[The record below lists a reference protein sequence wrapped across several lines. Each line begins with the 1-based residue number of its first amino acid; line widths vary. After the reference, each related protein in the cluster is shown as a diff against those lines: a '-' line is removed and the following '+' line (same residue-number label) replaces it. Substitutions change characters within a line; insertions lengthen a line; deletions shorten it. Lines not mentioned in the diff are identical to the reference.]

1 MMKHEFLY
9 PLVLKFSNTALG
21 NFLIR
26 FFFGPLRFLLP
37 LKRLRETKTLLAFHH
52 PRPAYPFH
60 AILVPKKP
68 TTSLMA
74 IGPDDGQFLM
84 ETLHTVQDLVDE
96 YQLESQGYR
105 LIVNGGKFQQFP
117 LLHFH
122 LIAGSNTE
130 RNEP

>member
-1 MMKHEFLY
+1 MMNLELLY
-9 PLVLKFSNTALG
+9 TLALKLSKTTLG
-21 NFLIR
+21 NCLIR
-26 FFFGPLRFLLP
+26 HFFGPLRFLLP
-37 LKRLRETKTLLAFHH
+37 LKRLRETNTLLAFHH

-60 AILVPKKP
+60 VILVPKKP

-74 IGPDDGQFLM
+74 IGSDDEQFLM
-84 ETLHTVQDLVDE
+84 ETFHTVQDLVDE
-96 YQLESQGYR
+96 HQLESEGFR

-122 LIAGSNTE
+122 LIARSNTE